1 MSRRVVESQEEHNQ
15 LFIDKMLMKEV
26 KQRKK
31 NVTMAWVDYE
41 EAYDMVPHS
50 WLEECFEIFGI
61 ADNVKRLLSNTMK
74 TRRTEL
80 ASCR

>member
-50 WLEECFEIFGI
+50 WLDECFEIFGI